1 MPASKAQQ
9 RATNKYMKANYDRVN
24 LTLPKGRKAELQAH
38 AERRGE
44 SLNGFIGRAIDETIT
59 EYDNE
64 RKKMME
70 TYQAFET
77 HLSAILK
84 ILDAQGISMDDF
96 LVKVSLDKQ
105 GNVAEFSIDL
115 NDGAFSK
122 MTDGAWRELEKLK
135 GK

>member
-1 MPASKAQQ
+1 MKELKEKIIGKGGDDMVIENLSRIWDMHYERGVIEGKKEGK
-9 RATNKYMKANYDRVN
+9 RAGIKT
-24 LTLPKGRKAELQAH
+24 
-38 AERRGE
+38 
-44 SLNGFIGRAIDETIT
+44 
-59 EYDNE
+59 E